1 MKPGIIILAAGES
14 ARMGVP
20 KQLLE
25 YRGKTLLERTADVAL
40 EVGDSVIVVLGSRAE
55 QIWKAWN
62 EPRVMVVENPR
73 WSQGMGG
80 SLAIGLQSLLIAKP
94 ATQAAIFLL
103 CDQPLLTAT
112 VLRRL
117 IATHLNTGSA
127 IVASEYNETLGVP
140 ALFHASLF
148 PELLALKGKE
158 GARKVIQSHPRQV
171 VGVPFAEGSL
181 DIDTPA
187 DWAQLHISTTL
198 MPL

>member
-1 MKPGIIILAAGES
+1 MKPGIIILAAGEA

-25 YRGKTLLERTADVAL
+25 YRGKTLLERTSDVAL
-40 EVGDSVIVVLGSRAE
+40 EVSDSVIVVLGARAE

-62 EPRVMVVENPR
+62 EPRVMVVENPL

-80 SLAIGLQSLLIAKP
+80 SLAVGLQSLLIAKP

-117 IATHLNTGSA
+117 IATHLSTGSA

-140 ALFHASLF
+140 ALFHSCMF
-148 PELLALKGKE
+148 SDLLALKGKE

-187 DWAQLHISTTL
+187 DWAQLHNSTTL
-198 MPL
+198 IPV